1 MAKIVQTTRNGDTVT
16 THTNDPE
23 KIREAEEAPFDNS
36 SNIATTRVT
45 GL

>member
-16 THTNDPE
+16 THTEDSE
-23 KIREAEEAPFDNS
+23 EIRKAEESTFDDS
-36 SNIATTRVT
+36 SNISSTHVT